1 MSVATWNVRTLL
13 DRDESS
19 NAERRIAIVARDL
32 AWYNVD
38 IAALSETRL
47 SEENQ
52 LSEKGGGY
60 IFFWKSKAEGKKR
73 ERGVV
78 FAIWTEITKQLQQT
92 YGVSDR
98 IMCLRAPSSY
108 GI

>member
-1 MSVATWNVRTLL
+1 MSVATWNVRTFLG
-13 DRDESS
+13 RDESS
-19 NAERRIAIVARDL
+19 NAELRIAIVAREL

-60 IFFWKSKAEGKKR
+60 TFFWKGKAEAEKR
-73 ERGVV
+73 ERGVG
-78 FAIWTEITKQLQQT
+78 FAIWTEITQAALT
-92 YGVSDR
+92 N
-98 IMCLRAPSSY
+98 LRS
-108 GI
+108 